1 VAGIFVCIRS
11 DLPPDAHF
19 AARPLGVPVAVAT
32 EARLTP
38 AHRSQ
43 AVELP
48 PSTGLAEYAV
58 ALGYTY
64 LSVEE
69 SVAELQRA
77 GGLRDLERARA
88 CLSAIEPTDPRG
100 VERARRLLDAA
111 VPRRPEHVVAFYE
124 DEGFLGWSVTD
135 FLLDGLQRGE
145 TAYIIA
151 TAEHHEAF
159 VAGLAAAGIDVAR
172 RRREGRY
179 IELDAAERLASLRS
193 DGALDTAAVRRQ
205 VGDWLARAA
214 AEGRRIRVYGEMVA
228 SLWEAGDLALALKL
242 EELWEELHAA
252 VGMPVLCGYPMRG
265 FDTPETTALFHT
277 VCDRHTGVT
286 TESYAQLGSTDPD
299 RRGAAVVLERDGPG
313 GRPAERIPD

>member
-1 VAGIFVCIRS
+1 MEAG
-11 DLPPDAHF
+11 
-19 AARPLGVPVAVAT
+19 
-32 EARLTP
+32 LTP

-48 PSTGLAEYAV
+48 HSAGLAEFAV
-58 ALGYTY
+58 ALGYSY
-64 LSVEE
+64 LSDEE

-77 GGLRDLERARA
+77 GGLRDLERAQA

-111 VPRRPEHVVAFYE
+111 VPHRSEHVVAFYE

-135 FLLDGLQRGE
+135 FLLDGLRRDE
-145 TAYIIA
+145 TVYIIA
-151 TAEHHEAF
+151 TAEHREAF
-159 VAGLAAAGIDVAR
+159 VAGLAATGIDVER
-172 RRREGRY
+172 QRLESRY

-214 AEGRRIRVYGEMVA
+214 AEERRIRIYGEMVA
-228 SLWEAGDLALALKL
+228 LLWEVGDLDLALEL
-242 EELWEELHAA
+242 EQLWEELTA
-252 VGMPVLCGYPMRG
+252 VVAMPVLCGYPMRG
-265 FDTPETTALFHT
+265 FDTPETTALFHA

-299 RRGAAVVLERDGPG
+299 RRGAVVLERDGPG
-313 GRPAERIPD
+313 GRPAERLRDERLTAG